1 MQRAKNVQ
9 YPVISPSS
17 TEGNVC
23 VRLTFPFR
31 HLHHTF
37 TIAVSRALYDGARTS
52 GKTARVPARTG
63 DAWLAGYYTAFTTDP
78 ALVPFYQTILAKLRK
93 IRSSQNYDDDS
104 YLELIAAF
112 VQSIPYDTE
121 KVASINR
128 APRFPVE
135 TVVDKKGIC
144 SDKSLLLAG
153 LLAHEG
159 YAVAVLHFSAE
170 NHLAVGIPVQDGYD
184 FRGCGCAVIES
195 TALGYVGDAEGVFPT
210 GDGQTRKLASR
221 PKVFFVGH
229 GSKRYGSIS
238 QVARILATRSALLEK
253 LAEDGPFTQQIR
265 SKESSVSLI
274 KEELSV
280 SRNKI
285 EMLEENTK
293 KLAEDTEGFAV
304 AYTEYRE
311 AIMCHNK
318 RVALLAEEIQRYNQ
332 LVDEYNRLAA
342 ALAYLQHNRLDRPQT
357 FARIQN
363 LRI

>member
-1 MQRAKNVQ
+1 
-9 YPVISPSS
+9 
-17 TEGNVC
+17 
-23 VRLTFPFR
+23 
-31 HLHHTF
+31 
-37 TIAVSRALYDGARTS
+37 
-52 GKTARVPARTG
+52 
-63 DAWLAGYYTAFTTDP
+63 
-78 ALVPFYQTILAKLRK
+78 
-93 IRSSQNYDDDS
+93 
-104 YLELIAAF
+104 
-112 VQSIPYDTE
+112 
-121 KVASINR
+121 
-128 APRFPVE
+128 
-135 TVVDKKGIC
+135 
-144 SDKSLLLAG
+144 
-153 LLAHEG
+153 
-159 YAVAVLHFSAE
+159 
-170 NHLAVGIPVQDGYD
+170 
-184 FRGCGCAVIES
+184 
-195 TALGYVGDAEGVFPT
+195 
-210 GDGQTRKLASR
+210 
-221 PKVFFVGH
+221 
-229 GSKRYGSIS
+229 SKRYGSIS